1 MIFIDS
7 GALIA
12 KHHASDQYH
21 KEAVRLWDRILQEKK
36 SRLDPFL
43 SAMIGVPEE
52 RGEFRRKLQLFG
64 ECSGYIPEITAVLA
78 HMRTSDCLYPAS
90 LESRVCK
97 QPYTPWQAQN
107 SVTL

>member
-1 MIFIDS
+1 MGFI
-7 GALIA
+7 AA
-12 KHHASDQYH
+12 
-21 KEAVRLWDRILQEKK
+21 LQEKK
-36 SRLDPFL
+36 SRLDPFTF
-43 SAMIGVPEE
+43 GDHWRPE
-52 RGEFRRKLQLFG
+52 RARRVSPGKLQLFG